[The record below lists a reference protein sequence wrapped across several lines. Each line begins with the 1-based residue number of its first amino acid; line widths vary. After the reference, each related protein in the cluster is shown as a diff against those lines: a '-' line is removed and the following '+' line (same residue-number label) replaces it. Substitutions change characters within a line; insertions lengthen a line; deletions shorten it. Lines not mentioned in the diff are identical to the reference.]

1 MENKDT
7 AYFNVKYMLYPIYK
21 SDGSVK
27 TISINYPKYPSPTQ
41 IDGSFA

>member
-7 AYFNVKYMLYPIYK
+7 AYFNVKYRLYPIYK
-21 SDGSVK
+21 PDGSVK
-27 TISINYPKYPSPTQ
+27 IIFIIYPKYPSPTQ